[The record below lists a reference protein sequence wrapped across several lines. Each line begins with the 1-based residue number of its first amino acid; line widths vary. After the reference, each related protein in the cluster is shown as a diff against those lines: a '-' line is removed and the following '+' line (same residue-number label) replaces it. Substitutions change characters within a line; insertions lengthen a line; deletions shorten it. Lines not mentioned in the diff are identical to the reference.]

1 MFLNLY
7 HKKYETTRP
16 DIVNIVAKIELI
28 IIIEDNFVAKVSA
41 KYVGIVRSA
50 ITKISPTAFIAA
62 TTQSADNIRIS
73 V

>member
-1 MFLNLY
+1 MS
-7 HKKYETTRP
+7 KMYETISP
-16 DIVNIVAKIELI
+16 HSVNIVAKIELI
-28 IIIEDNFVAKVSA
+28 IIIVESLEEKVSA